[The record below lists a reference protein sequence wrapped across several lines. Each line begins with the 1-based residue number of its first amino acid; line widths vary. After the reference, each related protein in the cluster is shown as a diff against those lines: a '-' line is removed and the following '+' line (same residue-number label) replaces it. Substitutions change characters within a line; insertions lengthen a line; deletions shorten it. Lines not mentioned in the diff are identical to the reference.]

1 MSQPIRDITEL
12 TDSVEMLEKN
22 PPKFIKLFIY
32 LVLTII
38 ISALIWSYFSKID
51 ISAKGSATIQSS
63 TATIAVKPKV
73 SGEINDIKIKQG
85 EKVRRGD
92 PLIVINNKQLEQE
105 KKHLEENR
113 DKLDAGIKSLK
124 ILKDVIDKNQS
135 KLPIDVEESIRNE
148 LDSYL
153 KQKTLLNNE
162 NKNKIVDFTHRLQGL
177 NHVKDEG
184 INNLEFEIESIKN
197 QNNILKIEKE
207 GLLKQNKIIKNENIA
222 QETEANV
229 NKVNQL
235 DSQIQGN
242 QKSILIKQEQIKN
255 RAQEIE
261 LEKKV
266 INENIRAQESSI
278 QDSIESLKASKVSDI
293 AKEIDEKQ
301 QQLSLLQQ
309 DINNINLNYE
319 QTVITAPKDGVIEMP
334 NRIKV
339 GDTIEQDKE
348 VLSISPDEKT
358 NRVLLY
364 ISAEEINKIKIGD
377 KIKYTFE
384 VGTTETYYGS
394 VVQIYHDPVTSKNRD
409 TTFFVVEGT
418 IENTGNKKL
427 RSGSTGKAAI
437 VVDQKNVLSLMLEK
451 LDILN

>member
-51 ISAKGSATIQSS
+51 ISAKGAATIQSS

-85 EKVRRGD
+85 EKVHRGA
-92 PLIVINNKQLEQE
+92 PLIAITNKQLEQE

-135 KLPIDVEESIRNE
+135 KLPIDAEGSIKNE

-162 NKNKIVDFTHRLQGL
+162 NKNKIADFTHRLQGL
-177 NHVKDEG
+177 NNVKDEG
-184 INNLEFEIESIKN
+184 VNNLEFEIESIKN

-207 GLLKQNKIIKNENIA
+207 GLLKQNKIIKNENIN
-222 QETEANV
+222 QETEANM

-266 INENIRAQESSI
+266 INENIRAQESNI
-278 QDSIESLKASKVSDI
+278 QDSIESLKTSKVSDI

-309 DINNINLNYE
+309 DINNSNLNYE

-348 VLSISPDEKT
+348 VLSISPDENT

-364 ISAEEINKIKIGD
+364 ISAEEINKIKMGD

-394 VVQIYHDPVTSKNRD
+394 VVQIYHDPVISKNKD

-418 IENTGNKKL
+418 IENTGKKKL

-437 VVDQKNVLSLMLEK
+437 VVDQKNVLSLILEK
-451 LDILN
+451 LDVLN

>member
-1 MSQPIRDITEL
+1 MSKPIRDITEL

-32 LVLTII
+32 LVLAII
-38 ISALIWSYFSKID
+38 VSALIWSYFSKID

-63 TATIAVKPKV
+63 TATVAVKPKL

-85 EKVRRGD
+85 EKVHRGD
-92 PLIVINNKQLEQE
+92 PLIGITNKQLEQE

-113 DKLDAGIKSLK
+113 DKLDAEIKSLN

-135 KLPIDVEESIRNE
+135 TQPVGVEGSIKNE

-153 KQKTLLNNE
+153 KQKNLLNNE
-162 NKNKIVDFTHRLQGL
+162 NKNKIADFTHRLQSL
-177 NHVKDEG
+177 SNVEDEG
-184 INNLEFEIESIKN
+184 INNLEFEIEALKN

-207 GLLKQNKIIKNENIA
+207 GFHKQNKIIKNN
-222 QETEANV
+222 QETEANI

-242 QKSILIKQEQIKN
+242 QKSILIKQGQIKN
-255 RAQEIE
+255 RIQEIE

-266 INENIRAQESSI
+266 INENIRAQESNGK
-278 QDSIESLKASKVSDI
+278 DSIESLRTSKVSDI
-293 AKEIDEKQ
+293 SKKIDEKQ

-334 NRIKV
+334 NLIKV

-348 VLSISPDEKT
+348 VLSISPDENT

-364 ISAEEINKIKIGD
+364 INSDEINKIKVGD

-384 VGTTETYYGS
+384 MGTMEIYYGS

-409 TTFFVVEGT
+409 TTFFVIEGK
-418 IENTGNKKL
+418 IENKGKKKL

-437 VVDQKNVLSLMLEK
+437 VVDQKNALSLMLEK

>member
-1 MSQPIRDITEL
+1 MSQSIRDITEL

-22 PPKFIKLFIY
+22 PPRFIKLFIY

-38 ISALIWSYFSKID
+38 VSALLWSYFSKID

-63 TATIAVKPKV
+63 TATVAVKPKL

-85 EKVRRGD
+85 EKVHRGD
-92 PLIVINNKQLEQE
+92 PLIGITNKKLEQE

-113 DKLDAGIKSLK
+113 DKLDAEIKSLN

-135 KLPIDVEESIRNE
+135 TLPVDLEGSIKNE

-153 KQKTLLNNE
+153 KKKTLLNNE
-162 NKNKIVDFTHRLQGL
+162 NKNMIADFTHRLQSL

-184 INNLEFEIESIKN
+184 INNLEFEIEALKN

-207 GLLKQNKIIKNENIA
+207 GLHKQNKIINNENNN
-222 QETEANV
+222 QEIEANM

-266 INENIRAQESSI
+266 INENIKTQESNI
-278 QDSIESLKASKVSDI
+278 KDSIESLRTSKVSDI
-293 AKEIDEKQ
+293 SKEIDEKQ

-334 NRIKV
+334 NLIKV
-339 GDTIEQDKE
+339 GDMIEQDKE
-348 VLSISPDEKT
+348 VLSISPDENT

-364 ISAEEINKIKIGD
+364 INSDEINKIKAGD

-384 VGTTETYYGS
+384 MGTTETYYGS

-418 IENTGNKKL
+418 IENTGRKKL
-427 RSGSTGKAAI
+427 RSGSTGRAAI
-437 VVDQKNVLSLMLEK
+437 VVDQKNVLLLILEK
-451 LDILN
+451 FDIFN

>member
-135 KLPIDVEESIRNE
+135 KLSIDVEESIRNE

-162 NKNKIVDFTHRLQGL
+162 NKNKIVDFTHRLQVL
-177 NHVKDEG
+177 NNVKDEG

-278 QDSIESLKASKVSDI
+278 QDSIESLKASTVSDI

-339 GDTIEQDKE
+339 GIR
-348 VLSISPDEKT
+348 L
-358 NRVLLY
+358 
-364 ISAEEINKIKIGD
+364 NKIKRYYQYRLMKRRIEYYYTLVQ
-377 KIKYTFE
+377 KRLIKL
-384 VGTTETYYGS
+384 
-394 VVQIYHDPVTSKNRD
+394 
-409 TTFFVVEGT
+409 
-418 IENTGNKKL
+418 KL
-427 RSGSTGKAAI
+427 AI
-437 VVDQKNVLSLMLEK
+437 K
-451 LDILN
+451 LNILLKWERRKLIMAV